1 MSNKVYNYKGREITF
16 QLTGKDGVMI
26 NATQMVKAFP
36 NKRVNDYLNRSTTE
50 ELVRALYLRKRPSI
64 GETEN
69 PASLSINEL
78 ANLDNSVLKV
88 VKGGLEEQGTWM
100 CEDLALDFAQW
111 LSVDFKLWC
120 NDRIKELLTIGFTA
134 TPETLEKMILNPDL
148 VIGLAAKLKEAREEI
163 KVLQPKADFYDAVA
177 QSEDTIDVGQ
187 VAKVLAIKGYG
198 RNNMFK
204 FLREQGVLMHNNQP
218 YQKYIDNG
226 CFKQIETQWYDRK
239 AEMTHIG
246 LKTVVYQ
253 KGLDFIRNLINS
265 HNG

>member
-1 MSNKVYNYKGREITF
+1 MEGKILNLGGVNNSNSLKMTSREIAEI
-16 QLTGKDGVMI
+16 TGKQHKHVLRDIRNMEPAWEKITQSKFGLSEYEDSTGRKLPEYQLDKREVLYI
-26 NATQMVKAFP
+26 ATKW
-36 NKRVNDYLNRSTTE
+36 NDEIRAKIILRWE
-50 ELVRALYLRKRPSI
+50 ELENNLRNNQNVISLPQNYEEALEHLLIQVR
-64 GETEN
+64 EN
-69 PASLSINEL
+69 
-78 ANLDNSVLKV
+78 K
-88 VKGGLEEQGTWM
+88 
-100 CEDLALDFAQW
+100 
-111 LSVDFKLWC
+111 KLIAE
-120 NDRIKELLTIGFTA
+120 N
-134 TPETLEKMILNPDL
+134 
-148 VIGLAAKLKEAREEI
+148 

-204 FLREQGVLMHNNQP
+204 FLREQNVLMHNNQP

>member
-1 MSNKVYNYKGREITF
+1 MTGEILNLSGANNSNSLKMTSREIAEI
-16 QLTGKDGVMI
+16 TGKPHNDLLKAIRTMEPAWERTTGKNFLLVNYQQVTGNGTI
-26 NATQMVKAFP
+26 REFPEYQLSKREVLYIATKF
-36 NKRVNDYLNRSTTE
+36 NDETRAKLILRWE
-50 ELVRALYLRKRPSI
+50 ELENNLRNNQNVIALPQNYEEALEHLLIQVR
-64 GETEN
+64 EN
-69 PASLSINEL
+69 
-78 ANLDNSVLKV
+78 K
-88 VKGGLEEQGTWM
+88 
-100 CEDLALDFAQW
+100 
-111 LSVDFKLWC
+111 KLIAE
-120 NDRIKELLTIGFTA
+120 N
-134 TPETLEKMILNPDL
+134 
-148 VIGLAAKLKEAREEI
+148 
-163 KVLQPKADFYDAVA
+163 KVLQPKADFYDAVT